1 MAEFFSSGQRVID
14 PSNHAIGRILLQR
27 IILKK
32 FQLLL
37 TPMILR
43 VQVLKTK
50 INSLIIAFK

>member
-43 VQVLKTK
+43 VQVFKLKL
-50 INSLIIAFK
+50 SP